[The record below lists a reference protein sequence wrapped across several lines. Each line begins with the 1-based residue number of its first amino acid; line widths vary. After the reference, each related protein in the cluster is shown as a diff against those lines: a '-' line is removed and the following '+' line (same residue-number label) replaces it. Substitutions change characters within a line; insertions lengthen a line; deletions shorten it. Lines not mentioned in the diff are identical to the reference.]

1 MKHIVAN
8 RFLCGYFFNVYLD
21 TEIRIAGFRAADG
34 TRSPDRRRRAK
45 PHCAVFVLRQ
55 RGEIRRLLIT
65 LSLYVSPYL
74 RLKLNIFF
82 QIEAFCA
89 RCAGKGLIRYALRH
103 SYFPH
108 FS

>member
-8 RFLCGYFFNVYLD
+8 RFLFS
-21 TEIRIAGFRAADG
+21 AAIFLMYISIQKYELLG
-34 TRSPDRRRRAK
+34 S
-45 PHCAVFVLRQ
+45 VFVLRQ